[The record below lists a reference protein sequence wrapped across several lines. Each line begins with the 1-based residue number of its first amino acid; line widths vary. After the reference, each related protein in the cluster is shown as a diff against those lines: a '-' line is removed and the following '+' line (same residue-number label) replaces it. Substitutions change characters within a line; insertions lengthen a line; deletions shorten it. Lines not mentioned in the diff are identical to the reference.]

1 MRMKLVNQTDFND
14 ALVRQIIRFV
24 RPPGISNFTVT
35 IHTTKRDPWR
45 GLALV
50 SEKVLCKDGSSFNR
64 LSKDPLITIHV
75 PRGAGHA
82 VPFTKPD
89 QWYGI
94 PQLGYL
100 HSVVF
105 SAEENLVHL
114 LAHELRHLWQAR
126 NPRHLWLAIIR
137 RGRKVW
143 GDTCGQFRERDAC
156 AYGIHKTRA
165 WRRRGSLN
173 RIDNPTR
180 SQPLPIDE
188 QLELFGSA
196 NCGGNQS

>member
-1 MRMKLVNQTDFND
+1 MKLVNQTDFND

-143 GDTCGQFRERDAC
+143 GGHMRPIPRARRLRLRHSQDEGMEATRIVKPNRQPDAI
-156 AYGIHKTRA
+156 ATVTY
-165 WRRRGSLN
+165 
-173 RIDNPTR
+173 
-180 SQPLPIDE
+180 
-188 QLELFGSA
+188 
-196 NCGGNQS
+196 